1 MTGKIIKGI
10 AGYYYVEVNNNIYE
24 CRARG
29 VFRNKKE
36 TPLVGDKVEID
47 IIDEENKK
55 GNVAS
60 ILPRKNV
67 FIRPQVAN
75 IDNIIIVVSATV
87 PKLDIMLLDKL
98 LIMYQ
103 IEGIKPVICIN
114 KTDDTNGYDGAI
126 KDIYQKAGYKVFE
139 TSAKDNIGIDKLK
152 AILKDK
158 TSILTGQS
166 GVGKSSLINRIVDD
180 NVFEIGTLSEKILRG
195 KNTTRH
201 TELIEL
207 KEGGYIIDSP
217 GFSSISLDKINCH
230 ELEMYYPEFEEYL
243 GTCKFTGCSHLK
255 EIGCKIKEA
264 LDSKNIDEGR
274 YERYKEI
281 YSDLKDKITHF

>member
-1 MTGKIIKGI
+1 MNGKIIKGI
-10 AGYYYVEVNNNIYE
+10 AGYYYVEAGNNIYE

-29 VFRNKKE
+29 IFRNNKII
-36 TPLVGDKVEID
+36 PLVGDMVEID

-55 GNVAS
+55 GNVQK
-60 ILPRKNV
+60 ILTRKNL

-75 IDNIIIVVSATV
+75 IDNIVIVVSATK

-98 LIMYQ
+98 LVMYQ
-103 IEGIKPVICIN
+103 IEGVMPVICIN
-114 KTDDTNGYDGAI
+114 KTDEIDEYNSSI
-126 KDIYQKAGYKVFE
+126 KDIYQKAGYTVFE
-139 TSAKDNIGIDKLK
+139 TSAKQNIGIDSLK
-152 AILKDK
+152 SMLKDK

-166 GVGKSSLINRIVDD
+166 GVGKSSLINKILDKD
-180 NVFEIGTLSEKILRG
+180 VFEIGNLSEKISRG

-207 KEGGYIIDSP
+207 SEGGYIIDSP
-217 GFSSISLDKINCH
+217 GFSSISIDKINCQ
-230 ELEMYYPEFEEYL
+230 ELQMYYPEFLEYI

-264 LDSKNIDEGR
+264 LDLKKIDEGR

-281 YSDLKDKITHF
+281 YNNLKNKTKLM

>member
-10 AGYYYVEVNNNIYE
+10 AGYYYVNVDNNIYE
-24 CRARG
+24 CRAKG
-29 VFRNKKE
+29 VFRNNKI

-47 IIDEENKK
+47 VIDEDNKK
-55 GNVAS
+55 GNVRK
-60 ILPRKNV
+60 ILERKNV

-75 IDNIIIVVSATV
+75 VDNIVIVVSATV

-103 IEGIKPVICIN
+103 IEGVMPVICIN
-114 KTDDTNGYDGAI
+114 KTDDIQEYDGTI
-126 KDIYQKAGYKVFE
+126 KNIYQNAGYLVFE
-139 TSAKDNIGIDKLK
+139 TSAKENMGIDSLK

-166 GVGKSSLINRIVDD
+166 GVGKSSLINRILGD
-180 NVFEIGTLSEKILRG
+180 NVFEIGNLSEKISRG

-217 GFSSISLDKINCH
+217 GFSSITLDKIKCH
-230 ELEMYYPEFEEYL
+230 ELEMYYPEFENYL
-243 GTCKFTGCSHLK
+243 GSCKFTGCSHLK

-264 LDSKNIDEGR
+264 LDNEKIDKGR
-274 YERYKEI
+274 YERYKDI
-281 YSDLKDKITHF
+281 YNSLKYKTK